1 VPEPVCSQET
11 AEHIVRQSQAFTAY
25 SEKYVPARQRFTA
38 HRRTSVACSVGRLHL
53 LTLAPFELRLV
64 AQIVASDNTAS
75 GTRSQHLSFVERQAA
90 RRTGSRHSPAQLRP
104 RDTSVPG
111 KPDHTV
117 GIETFRDDTN
127 HSYIS
132 RPERTGHLP
141 INSMD
146 ELRSPCCT
154 HGRAGM
160 CSKTIAQ
167 H

>member
-1 VPEPVCSQET
+1 
-11 AEHIVRQSQAFTAY
+11 VRQSQAFTTY
-25 SEKYVPARQRFTA
+25 SEKYVPARQSFTA

-64 AQIVASDNTAS
+64 AQIVASDDTAP

-117 GIETFRDDTN
+117 GTETFRDDTN
-127 HSYIS
+127 HSYIC
-132 RPERTGHLP
+132 RPERTYALHSWRLIVRIRMENGENGCMHCA
-141 INSMD
+141 SVGV
-146 ELRSPCCT
+146 RSE
-154 HGRAGM
+154 
-160 CSKTIAQ
+160 TIVLLYIQ
-167 H
+167 VP